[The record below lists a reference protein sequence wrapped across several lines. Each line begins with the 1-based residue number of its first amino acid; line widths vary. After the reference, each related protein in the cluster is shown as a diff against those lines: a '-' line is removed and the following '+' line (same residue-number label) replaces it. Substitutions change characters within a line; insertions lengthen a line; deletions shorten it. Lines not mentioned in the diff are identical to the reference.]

1 MIEDKEQLIV
11 AVGNALEHYLDEFAA
26 GWYIDYT
33 TQDVVMIEDYI
44 FELDDAQTTD
54 IQWEKEELELV
65 RTHRLERID
74 PPSDE
79 TKRRVMMDFAESQPN
94 KNICGHL
101 SFSIIQQQEFAS
113 FQNVVRE
120 LGLERSWAQFKT
132 EEYQRIAKKWIKKK
146 RFDFVDG
153 ELVRRTD

>member
-11 AVGNALEHYLDEFAA
+11 AVGNAMEHYLDEFAA

-33 TQDVVMIEDYI
+33 AQDVVMIEDYI
-44 FELDDAQTTD
+44 FELDDTQTPD
-54 IQWEKEELELV
+54 VQWEREALDLV

-74 PPSDE
+74 SPSDD

-94 KNICGHL
+94 RNINGHL

-120 LGLERSWAQFKT
+120 LGLEKQWAQFRT
-132 EEYQRIAKKWIKKK
+132 EEYQRIAKKWVKKK

-153 ELVRRTD
+153 QLVRRTD

>member
-1 MIEDKEQLIV
+1 MIENKEQLIV
-11 AVGNALEHYLDEFAA
+11 AVGNAMEHYLDEFAA

-44 FELDDAQTTD
+44 FELDDNQKSEV
-54 IQWEKEELELV
+54 QWESDMAEIV

-113 FQNVVRE
+113 FKNVVRE

-132 EEYQRIAKKWIKKK
+132 EEYQRVAKKWVKKK

-153 ELVRRTD
+153 QLVRRTD

>member
-44 FELDDAQTTD
+44 FELDVAQTTD
-54 IQWEKEELELV
+54 VQWEKEALELV

-120 LGLERSWAQFKT
+120 LGLERSWSQFKT

-146 RFDFVDG
+146 RFDFVEG
-153 ELVRRTD
+153 KLVRRTD